1 MIDGSLFDKLEEIGR
16 IIRGDKRPFGG
27 LQMIIS
33 GDFFQL
39 PPIGPLAP
47 DGTHREPTMAFD
59 AQSWSRVIPDINR
72 FELSKV
78 YRQADSTFVRLL
90 NRLRKGLV
98 DDEDVERLVACNRPL
113 NFKDG
118 IEATQ
123 LFNTNAKVRNHNNA
137 RLAELPGPL
146 HTFEAQDIPGRDSQG
161 RGLSP
166 GEATELLDRR
176 TTWPQ
181 ELNLR
186 VGAQVMLLTIFLSY
200 CGPVT
205 QQVLVGIVEDLI
217 TESERK
223 AQGIPLASC
232 CGWFPRPPTIKF
244 PVVRFVRIRGS
255 KPPPERVM
263 VAFAQKEIRN
273 ANHET
278 HAIRKQVPLSLAWY
292 VSPAIPAGST
302 IADGTRRAWTVHKS
316 QGQTLERVKI
326 DLSSTFA
333 EGDTSVVAFEAQ
345 ARLNVEQDRHIL
357 PFPAQVMVSQRVQ
370 TWYDQLA
377 RSKVKAEVN
386 EVKEERL

>member
-1 MIDGSLFDKLEEIGR
+1 MIFRS
-16 IIRGDKRPFGG
+16 
-27 LQMIIS
+27 
-33 GDFFQL
+33 
-39 PPIGPLAP
+39 
-47 DGTHREPTMAFD
+47 
-59 AQSWSRVIPDINR
+59 
-72 FELSKV
+72 
-78 YRQADSTFVRLL
+78 
-90 NRLRKGLV
+90 
-98 DDEDVERLVACNRPL
+98 
-113 NFKDG
+113 
-118 IEATQ
+118 
-123 LFNTNAKVRNHNNA
+123 FNTNAKVRNHNNA

-186 VGAQVMLLTIFLSY
+186 VGAQVMLLTVSTSTVPVCCSIHAAESIIADTYRSRTCRWGCILNHCQRTCADRIRMMDWSMVRQVRQIFLSY

-357 PFPAQVMVSQRVQ
+357 PFPAQSVLKVCNSNTSPVARESGAAPRALMLCRRVMVSQRVQ